1 MVVKQMLE
9 PQLEPI
15 FDQDSY
21 GYRPGKSA
29 HQAVESCRK
38 RCWKYDWVVDL
49 DIKGFFDSIDHD
61 LLMRAIQFHTSERWV
76 VLYLRRWLEAPV
88 ELPDGTLQPRTPG
101 PPKSLSTTFWLGLSA
116 LALVGGNGSSPCPK
130 PQMLQL
136 IRLMPMI

>member
-38 RCWKYDWVVDL
+38 RLCVKFCKFSRALPMVSADTYSAICGVSL
-49 DIKGFFDSIDHD
+49 TANTKAADH
-61 LLMRAIQFHTSERWV
+61 LQAESERS
-76 VLYLRRWLEAPV
+76 PHS
-88 ELPDGTLQPRTPG
+88 TLASHLFTH
-101 PPKSLSTTFWLGLSA
+101 SL
-116 LALVGGNGSSPCPK
+116 
-130 PQMLQL
+130 
-136 IRLMPMI
+136 